1 MRFAAFRQNGV
12 NGLAARSENG
22 TFRGLLSTDPQYPG
36 ELSELLVRGGSAL
49 ADANTA
55 LLGGA
60 TVDLDAVDFRP
71 PVERAGKFICVGH
84 NYVDHALEGGHKPP
98 TYPVLF
104 ARFASSLT
112 GHLQPLV
119 SPSVSTEFDYEGEL
133 VAFVGKGGRNITRE
147 NALEHIAGYSIFNDG
162 SVRDYQY
169 KTQQWTVGK
178 NFDNTGGFGPWFVSA
193 DELPAGA
200 RGLKLET
207 RLNGNV
213 MQSASTV
220 DMIFTIQDL
229 VAIISEVMTLLPG
242 DVLIT
247 GTPSGVGKARK
258 PPVFMKAGDVC
269 EIEIEGIG
277 VLRNPV
283 V

>member
-22 TFRGLLSTDPQYPG
+22 TFKGLLSTDSNYPG

-55 LLGGA
+55 LLGGPS
-60 TVDLDAVDFRP
+60 VDLDAVEFRP
-71 PVERAGKFICVGH
+71 PVESAGKFICVGH

-119 SPSVSTEFDYEGEL
+119 SPSVSTDFDYEGEL

-269 EIEIEGIG
+269 EIEIESIGI
-277 VLRNPV
+277 LRNPV
-283 V
+283 I